1 MPSRDSLV
9 LFRRTPATLNRA
21 RVRELAATLCEEVA
35 AGRRFTCLVAD
46 DRELRRLNRDF
57 LGLDRPTDVLS
68 FPSGEEGGSLGDIAI
83 SAERAAE
90 QARELGHPVEQEIAI
105 LMLHGLLHL
114 QGLDH
119 HGDRGRMAR
128 AEARWRKALGLPAG
142 LIERV
147 RR

>member
-1 MPSRDSLV
+1 MPPRESLV
-9 LFRRTPATLNRA
+9 LFRRTPASLNRA
-21 RVRELAATLCEEVA
+21 LVRELAATLREEVA
-35 AGRRFTCLVAD
+35 GNRRFTCLLTD
-46 DRELRRLNRDF
+46 DRELQRLNRDF
-57 LGLDRPTDVLS
+57 LGQDHPTDVLS
-68 FPSGEEGGSLGDIAI
+68 FPSGEEGGSLGDIAV
-83 SAERAAE
+83 SVERAAE
-90 QARELGHPVEQEIAI
+90 QARDFGHPVEQEVAI

-128 AEARWRKALGLPAG
+128 AETRWRKALGLPAG